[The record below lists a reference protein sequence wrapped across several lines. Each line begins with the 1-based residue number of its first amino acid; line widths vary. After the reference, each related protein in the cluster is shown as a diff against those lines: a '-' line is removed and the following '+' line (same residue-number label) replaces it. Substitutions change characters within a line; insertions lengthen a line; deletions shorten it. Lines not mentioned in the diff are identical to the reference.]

1 MNDILSVTP
10 FQKELR
16 DIFTKRDNDGSS
28 MRDIGEDDIIKGTQ
42 TKVIDKS
49 IWEPTKLNNT
59 RQQLFENINLGD
71 INMTLNKVV
80 LHHLMNFCSLS
91 NPTDVSAFNECFKIY
106 HSMSPRH
113 LGRLGCVWATSDTFQ
128 WFENFYLIKIFVC
141 RPGIEVDQHFHR

>member
-16 DIFTKRDNDGSS
+16 EIFYKKENNGSS
-28 MRDIGEDDIIKGTQ
+28 MRGIGEDDIINDTQ
-42 TKVIDKS
+42 TKVINKS
-49 IWEPTKLNNT
+49 IWEPTKSKNT
-59 RQQLFENINLGD
+59 RQQLFENINSVD

-91 NPTDVSAFNECFKIY
+91 NPTDVSAFNEFFKIY

-113 LGRLGCVWATSDTFQ
+113 LGRLGCVWATSDTFK
-128 WFENFYLIKIFVC
+128 WFENFYLIKTFVC
-141 RPGIEVDQHFHR
+141 RPGIDSLAYW